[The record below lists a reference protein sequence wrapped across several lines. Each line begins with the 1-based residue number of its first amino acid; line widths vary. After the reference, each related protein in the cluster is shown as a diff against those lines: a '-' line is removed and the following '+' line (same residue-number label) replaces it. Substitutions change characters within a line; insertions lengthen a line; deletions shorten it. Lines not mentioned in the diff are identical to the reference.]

1 MTNVEGP
8 LDCQEIKPANP
19 KGNQPWILAGRIDA
33 DASTLWSPDVKSQ
46 LIRKDPDA
54 GKDWRQEEK
63 RLTEDEIVG
72 WHNQLNEHEFELTP
86 EVGDGKGRLAC
97 YSSCGH
103 KESHMGEWLN
113 NKEI

>member
-97 YSSCGH
+97 YSSCGQ